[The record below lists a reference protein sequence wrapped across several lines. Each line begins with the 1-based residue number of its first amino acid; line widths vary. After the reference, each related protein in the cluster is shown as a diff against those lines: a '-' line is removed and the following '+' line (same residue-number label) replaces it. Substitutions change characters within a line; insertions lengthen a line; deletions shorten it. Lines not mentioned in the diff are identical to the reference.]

1 VAERRALTVLGVDG
15 CPGGWIGALVTA
27 SRRGRPQGVRW
38 VLLPDAAAIV
48 AAAADVA
55 VTAVDM
61 PIGLPDVG
69 PRACDVAARALLGPR
84 ASSVFPAPV
93 RPVLDAVDYVDAC
106 ERSRATCGRALSKQ
120 AWAIV
125 PRIADLDAVLTPA
138 LQETIVEAHPELAF
152 VRLSGGWL
160 QSKRTAAGAAARTA
174 ALEHWLPGAAEALAA
189 APRPARRDDAADA
202 LVLTWVALRRVADI
216 ATVLPAVPERD
227 ARGLRMEIV
236 S

>member
-1 VAERRALTVLGVDG
+1 MLTVLGVDG
-15 CPGGWIGALVTA
+15 CPGGWIGALVTVDG
-27 SRRGRPQGVRW
+27 RRRPRGVRW
-38 VLLPDAAAIV
+38 LLVPDAAGLV
-48 AAAADVA
+48 AAAAEAA

-69 PRACDVAARALLGPR
+69 PRGCDTAARALLGPR

-93 RPVLDAVDYVDAC
+93 RAVLDAADYPDAC
-106 ERSRATCGRALSKQ
+106 ERSRAACGRALSKQ
-120 AWAIV
+120 AWGIV
-125 PRIADLDAVLTPA
+125 PRIADLDARMTPA
-138 LQETIVEAHPELAF
+138 LQDTILEAHPELAF

-160 QSKRTAAGAAARTA
+160 EPKRTSTGAAQRVA
-174 ALEHWLPGAAEALAA
+174 ALARWLPAASDALAT

-202 LVLTWVALRRVADI
+202 LVLAWVALRRVTGVAI
-216 ATVLPAVPERD
+216 VLPGVPERD